1 MTRIAL
7 AVVLALV
14 ASVVLAQPV
23 RCVDASGKV
32 RYVDASQAGQD
43 KCTPVES
50 KVESVSPQPGAR
62 VPPPAAKPADK
73 TGAKTGQA
81 PEARLK
87 AAEAKL
93 ASAKKA
99 LAEQEGI
106 RTGDERNY
114 QRVLDRLQPY
124 QEAVQSAQKEVD
136 QARRDLR

>member
-1 MTRIAL
+1 MTRVAL
-7 AVVLALV
+7 FVALALV
-14 ASVVLAQPV
+14 ATASVAQPV

-50 KVESVSPQPGAR
+50 KLEVVPAPPSTGGR
-62 VPPPAAKPADK
+62 VPPAAK
-73 TGAKTGQA
+73 TGAKTGEA
-81 PEARLK
+81 ADARLK
-87 AAEAKL
+87 AAESRL
-93 ASAKKA
+93 AAAKKA

-124 QEAVQSAQKEVD
+124 QEAVENAQKEVD